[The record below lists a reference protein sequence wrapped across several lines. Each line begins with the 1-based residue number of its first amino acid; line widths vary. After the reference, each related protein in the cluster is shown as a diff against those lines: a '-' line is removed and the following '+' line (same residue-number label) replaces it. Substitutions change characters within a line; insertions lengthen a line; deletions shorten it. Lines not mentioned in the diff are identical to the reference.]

1 MMHPDRIVVLAQLL
15 GVGLLAAVA
24 ATGCGAASSGSG
36 PGGGG
41 NEIPPSVAQSAQSGP
56 PPLPGSSP
64 PSIPSLVPIT
74 PAPGQRERVAQWH
87 LAGQSDGGR
96 RLLIDVAIGG
106 PPCDAVTGLDVTETG
121 TTVKVTV
128 HAGRLV
134 SADCPAGSTGAL
146 ATARVVATL
155 DQPLG
160 NRDLLGGIV

>member
-1 MMHPDRIVVLAQLL
+1 MLYPYRIVVPMVFL
-15 GVGLLAAVA
+15 GVGLLAVA
-24 ATGCGAASSGSG
+24 MAGCGSPSSGST
-36 PGGGG
+36 PGGGRG
-41 NEIPPSVAQSAQSGP
+41 SEIPPSVAGSTESGP

-64 PSIPSLVPIT
+64 PPTPTLVPIT
-74 PAPGQRERVAQWH
+74 PAPGSRDRVAQWH

-106 PPCDAVTGLDVTETG
+106 PPCDTVTGLDVTETG

-134 SADCPAGSTGAL
+134 SADCPAGATGAL
-146 ATARVVATL
+146 ATARLVATL